1 MSSGLRDLFII
12 VQVSPHA
19 TFHWSVE
26 GNLLLI
32 KYMECAEGWR
42 FQLSIIHFYYL
53 HFELVVR
60 HNIQFVSWG
69 PIPQQCYYATFA
81 CFIIFSVQ
89 KILWKVSELPRKLS
103 TNYTLPRKRGSRF
116 RERASRSSHGAWP
129 SLVSFPHTSIIHCT
143 TVRYQ
148 IWGDFGNNVKTVCL
162 NFQFYINQGRDRII
176 FTLSL
181 SR

>member
-1 MSSGLRDLFII
+1 MSSGLRDL
-12 VQVSPHA
+12 QVSPHA

-60 HNIQFVSWG
+60 HNMQFVSWG
-69 PIPQQCYYATFA
+69 PIPQQCYYATVA

-89 KILWKVSELPRKLS
+89 KILWKVSELPWKLS
-103 TNYTLPRKRGSRF
+103 TNYTLPRKKGSRF
-116 RERASRSSHGAWP
+116 REGASRSSTEHGQP
-129 SLVSFPHTSIIHCT
+129 CVLSSYFNYPLYHCT
-143 TVRYQ
+143 ISNLRRFWQQCQNSLFELSVLYQ
-148 IWGDFGNNVKTVCL
+148 SRAWQDYFHFVVK
-162 NFQFYINQGRDRII
+162 
-176 FTLSL
+176 
-181 SR
+181 

>member
-1 MSSGLRDLFII
+1 MSSGLRDL
-12 VQVSPHA
+12 QVSPHA

-42 FQLSIIHFYYL
+42 FQLSIIHFYFL

-69 PIPQQCYYATFA
+69 PIPQRCYYAMLA

-89 KILWKVSELPRKLS
+89 KILWKVSELPLKLS
-103 TNYTLPRKRGSRF
+103 TNYTLPRKKGSRF

-129 SLVSFPHTSIIHCT
+129 ALCPFLTLQLSTVPLYDIKFEEIWQQCQNSLFELSVL
-143 TVRYQ
+143 YQ
-148 IWGDFGNNVKTVCL
+148 SRAWQDYFHFVVK
-162 NFQFYINQGRDRII
+162 
-176 FTLSL
+176 
-181 SR
+181 